1 MRKLVRPLV
10 PLGLALV
17 LMGVA
22 FAASASAG
30 GPATHVFTD
39 DGMTIRLTSTM
50 PGVTFAGNTLVCPS
64 ILITTSSGQN
74 TNACEFTISSVG
86 AVAPSSV
93 TVSMSVSGATPA
105 QIAAGKFAIAPRPG
119 TLVHFLTTPQTLYTF
134 TVADL
139 PATVEP
145 GVVWGGMAGVPL
157 DNSDM
162 GATIVVTYSVL
173 AESVE
178 GATSAPTVASTGP
191 SLEIVG
197 AETGRPVRTA
207 SPPPTSSTYGR
218 STGDSVPLLALLTC
232 LLLGGIGLAPAA
244 SRRRGRHRG
253 MRRSE

>member
-1 MRKLVRPLV
+1 M
-10 PLGLALV
+10 LGLALV
-17 LMGVA
+17 LMGAEVA
-22 FAASASAG
+22 AVAAADGAG
-30 GPATHVFTD
+30 PDTITQGQ
-39 DGMTIRLTSTM
+39 MTLQLSSTT

-64 ILITTSSGQN
+64 VLITTSSGQN
-74 TNACEFTISSVG
+74 TKACEFTISSIG

-105 QIAAGKFAIAPRPG
+105 QIAAGKFAIAPRSG
-119 TLVHFLTTPQTLYTF
+119 TLVRFLATPQTLYTF
-134 TVADL
+134 AGADL

-162 GATIVVTYSVL
+162 GATIVVTYSVV

-178 GATSAPTVASTGP
+178 GATAAPTIASAGP

-207 SPPPTSSTYGR
+207 SPPPTSSANGR
-218 STGDSVPLLALLTC
+218 SAGDSVPLLALLTC
-232 LLLGGIGLAPAA
+232 LLLGSIGLAAA
-244 SRRRGRHRG
+244 TSRRRGR
-253 MRRSE
+253 RRSG